1 MARWG
6 PPSDSS
12 ASEKKDWE
20 EKPTWHAEYP
30 SEIVDAED
38 KEIYFQNLRLAEAHV
53 DWLLDPK
60 NNQKNVQSQNSK
72 NQDHWVVVAVM
83 YDPVSNMHFAST
95 VPRGKILG
103 IMKNTGKRVAPRWEA
118 AGGKAKLF
126 HSEDAVYFNFESS
139 DKFDSSGTSTGKYP
153 RGTIISTFGKRDPKP
168 GDKYPEGKVP
178 LPPCKTS
185 SSKSPTCQEVA
196 KRLGVRFAEGFNG
209 DDPKL
214 SPDDQEDPDEYPAD
228 ITEEDWADLQR
239 QLCEQEAPKRLLIRG
254 KEASWNKTEA
264 SSCRTDIYGSTPV
277 STFSYTKTFD
287 VSLIGNNFT
296 IVTPTES
303 KQANQTST
311 DRATTT
317 HSSTQIP
324 TPSCYFQGEDPDRG
338 INMQYC
344 VCNGSRTLP
353 LLTMSSRVALTSSC
367 SYTTL
372 PAQITTRVT
381 NRGAAPITRSPK
393 ATITPGP
400 SLDNRDISVHTGFD
414 FTTTDSKYCKVCSQV
429 DAYGEACQ
437 SLEGC
442 FVKTGAVT
450 IEAGTSSVHVGTLTG
465 TQLYT
470 SISSALDKICP
481 TPSGKGD
488 MRCSGDSVT
497 IGGVPYVDFGA
508 LNKNGELVVSVESS
522 KYNESSIRD
531 ALIKSAAAAA
541 QQAATGKNCY
551 QQTYTVEI
559 LKRSWLPSWVPRFL
573 RRDHP
578 FPQAEKATWCNTVG
592 FAGPHY
598 YNPWWRTA
606 PNPGATDYIDAH
618 WQFEKQGG
626 GEFTC
631 EVLEDLVRAFAF
643 LQPEFAIGD
652 IELADAI
659 KIACERDEME
669 QRSLRNITFEA

>member
-1 MARWG
+1 
-6 PPSDSS
+6 
-12 ASEKKDWE
+12 
-20 EKPTWHAEYP
+20 
-30 SEIVDAED
+30 
-38 KEIYFQNLRLAEAHV
+38 
-53 DWLLDPK
+53 
-60 NNQKNVQSQNSK
+60 
-72 NQDHWVVVAVM
+72 
-83 YDPVSNMHFAST
+83 
-95 VPRGKILG
+95 
-103 IMKNTGKRVAPRWEA
+103 
-118 AGGKAKLF
+118 
-126 HSEDAVYFNFESS
+126 
-139 DKFDSSGTSTGKYP
+139 
-153 RGTIISTFGKRDPKP
+153 
-168 GDKYPEGKVP
+168 
-178 LPPCKTS
+178 
-185 SSKSPTCQEVA
+185 
-196 KRLGVRFAEGFNG
+196 
-209 DDPKL
+209 
-214 SPDDQEDPDEYPAD
+214 
-228 ITEEDWADLQR
+228 
-239 QLCEQEAPKRLLIRG
+239 
-254 KEASWNKTEA
+254 
-264 SSCRTDIYGSTPV
+264 
-277 STFSYTKTFD
+277 
-287 VSLIGNNFT
+287 
-296 IVTPTES
+296 
-303 KQANQTST
+303 
-311 DRATTT
+311 
-317 HSSTQIP
+317 
-324 TPSCYFQGEDPDRG
+324 
-338 INMQYC
+338 
-344 VCNGSRTLP
+344 
-353 LLTMSSRVALTSSC
+353 MSSRVALTSSC

-372 PAQITTRVT
+372 PAQITTKVT
-381 NRGAAPITRSPK
+381 NRGAAPVTRPPK

-400 SLDNRDISVHTGFD
+400 WLDDRDISVHTGFD

-481 TPSGKGD
+481 TPSAKGD
-488 MRCSGDSVT
+488 TR
-497 IGGVPYVDFGA
+497 F
-508 LNKNGELVVSVESS
+508 SVESS

-578 FPQAEKATWCNTVG
+578 FPQAEKATWCNTVTD
-592 FAGPHY
+592 ANCLQY